1 MDDLGEPRDYLKL
14 HFLVFLWGFTG
25 VLGEL
30 IDLPP
35 IELVFYRC
43 LLSSI
48 TLGVMLRHKLRV
60 PIRSAVAMF
69 ATGGIIGLHW
79 VLFFLSIKIAN
90 VSVCMVGAATISLWT
105 ALLEPLMIRGRVLR
119 RMDLVFGGLVI
130 AAVAM
135 IFQSEMQYALGFT
148 LAIAAAIAAAVF
160 SIINGAFAKR
170 TPHRVIAW
178 YELTGACVFCALC
191 LPISARWLSEGRSL
205 DLVPSPMDWVWLLV
219 LAEVCTV
226 YAYSEYVSLLKRLS
240 VFTTNFANNLE
251 PVYGIILGGLI
262 FGDYHHLGVG
272 FYIGAGLIA
281 FLVLAHTG
289 MSRRKRLTIG

>member
-1 MDDLGEPRDYLKL
+1 MDDHGEPRDYLKL

-60 PIRSAVAMF
+60 PMRSAVTMF
-69 ATGGIIGLHW
+69 ATGAIIGLHW
-79 VLFFLSIKIAN
+79 VLFFLSIQIAN

-105 ALLEPLMIRGRVLR
+105 ALLEPIMIRGRVLR

-148 LAIAAAIAAAVF
+148 LAIAAAMAAAVF
-160 SIINGAFAKR
+160 SIINGVMAKH
-170 TPHRVIAW
+170 TPHRVIVW
-178 YELTGACVFCALC
+178 YQLTAACLFCTLC
-191 LPISARWLSEGRSL
+191 LPISARWLSDGRGL

-226 YAYSEYVSLLKRLS
+226 YAHSEYVSLLKRLS

-251 PVYGIILGGLI
+251 PVYGIILAGLI
-262 FGDYHHLGVG
+262 LGDYHHLSTR
-272 FYIGAGLIA
+272 FYVGAGLIA
-281 FLVLAHTG
+281 LLVLAYTG

>member
-1 MDDLGEPRDYLKL
+1 M

-30 IDLPP
+30 IDLPSV
-35 IELVFYRC
+35 ELVFYRC
-43 LLSSI
+43 LLASV
-48 TLGVMLRHKLRV
+48 TLSVILRHKLRV
-60 PIRSAVAMF
+60 PIGRAVAMF

-79 VLFFLSIKIAN
+79 VLFFLAVKIAN

-105 ALLEPLMIRGRVLR
+105 ALLEPVMVPGRVLK
-119 RMDLVFGGLVI
+119 RMDLAFGALVI
-130 AAVAM
+130 AAVAI
-135 IFQSEMQYALGFT
+135 IFQSEMQYAVGF
-148 LAIAAAIAAAVF
+148 LVAIAAAIAAAVF
-160 SIINGAFAKR
+160 SIINGAFAKH

-191 LPISARWLSEGRSL
+191 LPISARWLSEGRGL
-205 DLVPSPMDWVWLLV
+205 DLVPGPMDWVWLVV

-262 FGDYHHLGVG
+262 LGDYHHLGAG
-272 FYIGAGLIA
+272 FYLGAALIA
-281 FLVLAHTG
+281 VLVLAHTR